1 VKKGMFRQASWNEP
15 VIFSLGKEG
24 RRGHVS
30 PKVEEEIRQAVG
42 NLNLLVPESM
52 QRTSKIRLP
61 ELSEVEVMRHFLRL
75 SQMNYGVDSGL
86 YPLGSCTMKYNPKI
100 NDLLASLPSLNML
113 NPYQDESTVQG
124 ILEILYRLERWL
136 AEITGTYEVC
146 LQPAAGAHGEFLGT
160 LLMRAHHKLNGD
172 CEKRSEIIVPD
183 SAHGTNPAS
192 AAMAGFNVVVV
203 PSDDDGCVSLEALK
217 TAVSERTAGLML
229 TNPNT
234 LGIFEKNIEEIA
246 KIVHEAGGLLYYDG
260 ANLNPLLC
268 KAKPGDMGFDIV
280 HINIHKTFGTPH
292 GGGGPGA
299 GPVGVSEELAKFLP
313 VPRIVFDDKR
323 YHLDYDKPHSI
334 GKIRSFYGNVAV
346 LLRAYA
352 YILSLG
358 WEGLKEVAEVSVLN
372 ANYLMKKLKGI
383 KGLALPYD
391 NEKPRKHECVF
402 SAKPL
407 KNETGISALN
417 IAKRLLDY
425 GLHAPTIY
433 FPLVVEEALMIEPTE
448 TFEKEELDRF
458 AEAMQKISDEAYKNP
473 ETVLK
478 APHTTAVSRL
488 DEAKAS
494 HPRTMA
500 LSWRMHLKRNKQ
512 TA

>member
-1 VKKGMFRQASWNEP
+1 MFKQAKWNEP
-15 VIFSLGKEG
+15 LIFKLGRKG
-24 RRGHVS
+24 RKGHIL
-30 PKVEEEIRQAVG
+30 PKVEDEVKRAVG
-42 NLNLLVPESM
+42 DVNALIPENMRRIS
-52 QRTSKIRLP
+52 QLRLP
-61 ELSEVEVMRHFLRL
+61 ELSEVEVTRHFMRL

-100 NDLLASLPSLNML
+100 NEFLANLPTIGML
-113 NPYQDESTVQG
+113 HPYQNESTVQG

-136 AEITGTYEVC
+136 TEITGTYEIC

-160 LLMRAHHKLNGD
+160 LLMRAYHKLNGE
-172 CEKRSEIIVPD
+172 CKKRNEVIVPD

-192 AAMAGFNVVVV
+192 AAMAGFNAVVV
-203 PSDDDGCVSLEALK
+203 PSDENGCVDLEALK
-217 TAVSERTAGLML
+217 AAVSERTAGLML

-234 LGIFEKNIEEIA
+234 LGIFEENIEEIA

-260 ANLNPLLC
+260 ANLNPILG
-268 KAKPGDMGFDIV
+268 KARPGDMGFDIV
-280 HINIHKTFGTPH
+280 HINIHKTFSTPH

-299 GPVGVSEELAKFLP
+299 GPVGVSEELTKFLP
-313 VPRIVFDDKR
+313 VPRIVFDGER
-323 YHLDYDKPHSI
+323 YRLDYDRPYSI

-346 LLRAYA
+346 LLKAYA

-358 WEGLKEVAEVSVLN
+358 GEGLKEVAEVSVLN
-372 ANYLMKKLKGI
+372 ANYLMKKLKEI
-383 KGLALPYD
+383 EGLTLPY
-391 NEKPRKHECVF
+391 NSEKPRKHECVF

-407 KNETGISALN
+407 KNETGVSALN

-433 FPLVVEEALMIEPTE
+433 FPLIVDEALMIEPTE

-458 AEAMQKISDEAYKNP
+458 VEAMRKICEEAYANP
-473 ETVLK
+473 ELVLK
-478 APHTTAVSRL
+478 APYNTAASRL
-488 DEAKAS
+488 DEVKAS

-500 LSWRMHLKRNKQ
+500 LSWRMYLKKNRQNL
-512 TA
+512 